1 VLAVAIID
9 IDEFKSLTEQ
19 LNLMLDILDIT
30 YAELGHFTDH
40 EIVKKRYAW
49 LFETLP
55 NANTTTD

>member
-1 VLAVAIID
+1 VAIID
-9 IDEFKSLTEQ
+9 IGEFQSLTEQ

-30 YAELGHFTDH
+30 YAEQGHFTDH

-49 LFETLP
+49 LFETRP